1 MGNILEMIVMIRH
14 ILVIDSRTVL
24 RTILGAG
31 MLAVLLVL
39 SCAGTAQGLPR
50 LRWSRCY
57 EPLCGD
63 LNRDGH
69 LTPADAAIALEIAVD
84 SRPCDPTTL
93 DAADVSGA
101 DKVTSLDAL
110 MIMQAAA
117 GRIEL

>member
-1 MGNILEMIVMIRH
+1 MCGHGTGLTTTAV
-14 ILVIDSRTVL
+14 VTVH
-24 RTILGAG
+24 
-31 MLAVLLVL
+31 
-39 SCAGTAQGLPR
+39 
-50 LRWSRCY
+50 Y

-93 DAADVSGA
+93 DAADVSDDGS
-101 DKVTSLDAL
+101 VTSLDAL